1 MMTVRKYDEFLEA
14 LDELGFLLF
23 GGGSTGML
31 KLSDITEGEAW
42 FRGGEDDPWGWRNR
56 LCESRDGIYA
66 RVLGGQTFLISWKWY
81 PKFLAAY
88 RRCGTLEERYEA
100 GEVSGALMRMY
111 HLFEEKRALAKHEL
125 TAQFSKNEVTKG
137 LNALQREM
145 FITISGEV
153 QKLSVDFRPV
163 GWPSMEF
170 TLVEDWAAD
179 ALAESEK
186 LDAAEMRREIRRR
199 AGEIS
204 PGADAQALNRLFE
217 EWSVE

>member
-1 MMTVRKYDEFLEA
+1 MTVKTYREFLAA

-31 KLSDITEGEAW
+31 KLSDITEPEAW
-42 FRGGEDDPWGWRNR
+42 FRGGEDDPWHWREM
-56 LCESRDGIYA
+56 LCERKDGVYA

-81 PKFLAAY
+81 PAFLAAY
-88 RRCGTLEERYEA
+88 RDCDTLDERYEA
-100 GEVSGALMRMY
+100 GMVSAAVWRMRN
-111 HLFEEKRALAKHEL
+111 LFEENHALAKHEL
-125 TAQFSKNEVTKG
+125 SARFTKSEVTKG
-137 LNALQREM
+137 LNVLQREM
-145 FITISGEV
+145 YITISGEV

-170 TLVEDWAAD
+170 TRVEDWAAD

-186 LDAAEMRREIRRR
+186 LNPKEMRKAIRRR

-204 PGADAQALNRLFE
+204 PQADKEALNRLFE
-217 EWSVE
+217 EWGVE

>member
-1 MMTVRKYDEFLEA
+1 MTARTYGEFLSA

-31 KLSDITEGEAW
+31 KLSDITEPGAW
-42 FRGGEDDPWGWRNR
+42 FQGGENDPWGWRRR
-56 LCESRDGIYA
+56 LCEEKDGVYA

-88 RRCGTLEERYEA
+88 RQCETLEERYEA
-100 GEVSGALMRMY
+100 GRIGNAVWRMFQ
-111 HLFEEKRALAKHEL
+111 LFEEERTLAKHEL
-125 TAQFSKNEVTKG
+125 TKRFTKAEVTKG
-137 LNALQREM
+137 LNILQRDM
-145 FITISGEV
+145 YITISGEV

-170 TLVEDWAAD
+170 ARVEDWAAE
-179 ALAESEK
+179 ALAASEQ
-186 LDAAEMRREIRRR
+186 LDGTEARREIRQR
-199 AGEIS
+199 AGQIS
-204 PGADAQALNRLFE
+204 PGADREALNRLFE

>member
-1 MMTVRKYDEFLEA
+1 MTVKTYRGFLAA

-31 KLSDITEGEAW
+31 KLSDITEPEAW
-42 FRGGEDDPWGWRNR
+42 FRGGEDDPWHWREM
-56 LCESRDGIYA
+56 LCERKDGVYA

-81 PKFLAAY
+81 PAFLAAY
-88 RRCGTLEERYEA
+88 RDCDTLDERYEA
-100 GEVSGALMRMY
+100 GMVSAAVWRMRN
-111 HLFEEKRALAKHEL
+111 LFEENHALAKHEL
-125 TAQFSKNEVTKG
+125 SARFTKSEVTKG
-137 LNALQREM
+137 LNVLQREM
-145 FITISGEV
+145 YITISGEV

-170 TLVEDWAAD
+170 TRVEDWAPE

-186 LDAAEMRREIRRR
+186 LDGREMRRAIRRR

-204 PGADAQALNRLFE
+204 PKAEKQALDRLFE
-217 EWSVE
+217 EWGEM